1 MNINQ
6 EINDRIAQL
15 HNVIDVQN
23 KSISE
28 LYKQSSQLVESNS
41 KISKEIEFLYASMR
55 VNTGSKQQWI
65 TTKR

>member
-6 EINDRIAQL
+6 EINDRIVQL

-55 VNTGSKQQWI
+55 VNTGSK
-65 TTKR
+65 

>member
-41 KISKEIEFLYASMR
+41 KMSKEIEFLYASMR
-55 VNTGSKQQWI
+55 VNTGSK
-65 TTKR
+65 

>member
-28 LYKQSSQLVESNS
+28 LYNQSSQLVESNS

-55 VNTGSKQQWI
+55 VNTGSK
-65 TTKR
+65 

>member
-55 VNTGSKQQWI
+55 VNTGSK
-65 TTKR
+65 